1 MTVQLSHC
9 INHIFNDLKDFFF
22 VKLGNQIYNLALF
35 KQPFQLLVDL
45 EYPIVLNKEVILET
59 IASGD

>member
-9 INHIFNDLKDFFF
+9 IHHIFNDLNDFFL
-22 VKLGNQIYNLALF
+22 VKLGNQIDNLALL